1 MQTLLTSDVARTL
14 QVSVDLVRYYE
25 RRGLLRA
32 SRSQGGV
39 RLFDAAEVKRFQ
51 QERHSKTLRKLGVSS
66 KSALAGVS
74 KNQ

>member
-1 MQTLLTSDVARTL
+1 
-14 QVSVDLVRYYE
+14 
-25 RRGLLRA
+25 
-32 SRSQGGV
+32 
-39 RLFDAAEVKRFQ
+39 VKRFQ